1 MAFGDDPIDESL
13 MAAWRTFC
21 AQLEQAGERVF
32 KDANPA
38 TPLHRAD
45 GFRYLAQ
52 NLGQAFD
59 LALETRNTKFPLFHR
74 FASPLCKLGAD
85 NADCIY
91 IQAWIDGESVYRV
104 TGTKGQARMWNFT
117 VQGPRPASGGL
128 HDPFGDTP
136 EANILGNELVT
147 DADGRFEL
155 FIGGERQ
162 GQNWLPT
169 TPGSRKIFFR
179 QFFDRFDEEP
189 AQVTIERAGMN
200 APRPMPDPP
209 ELIAAMNWAGDF
221 CFNAVDYWPDFLWK
235 SPLIDSAAINR
246 FAAANLSPPTTPL
259 SPEDEEQERRRGRV
273 VTQMHWRLN
282 PDEAL
287 VVSFDA
293 FDEFWML
300 TNEAI
305 FGNSMDFLYRPVS
318 YSQGRTPVDSDGR
331 VRLVLAGRDPGLANW
346 IDTQGFAE
354 GVLNFR
360 NGSTRFLP
368 MIETETMALA
378 DVVQRLHESPRMNET
393 ERTAQMLERF
403 RAIKQR
409 FWF

>member
-378 DVVQRLHESPRMNET
+378 DVAQRLPDSPRMDET
-393 ERTAQMLERF
+393 ARTAQMLERF
-403 RAIKQR
+403 RAIKRR
-409 FWF
+409 FAL